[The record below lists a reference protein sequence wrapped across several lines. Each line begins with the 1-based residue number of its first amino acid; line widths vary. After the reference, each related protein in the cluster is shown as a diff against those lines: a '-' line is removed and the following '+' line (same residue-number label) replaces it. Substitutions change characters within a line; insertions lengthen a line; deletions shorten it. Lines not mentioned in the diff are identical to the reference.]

1 MKYYKDIQIHTYTQ
15 TSNSIQPLKDIL
27 SYAAALMNM
36 EDVLWSG
43 THQALGVNT
52 AHADREHNDSCRGL
66 GVS

>member
-1 MKYYKDIQIHTYTQ
+1 MDTYIYTDFKFYS
-15 TSNSIQPLKDIL
+15 TFEKEDIL